1 MPFNVQ
7 IFFYMKLAGN
17 ISYVK
22 QFCNNITRIKESD
35 NNEKDIYRKQRYRY
49 LICDSSINQTKLF

>member
-1 MPFNVQ
+1 MLNSFVT
-7 IFFYMKLAGN
+7 
-17 ISYVK
+17 
-22 QFCNNITRIKESD
+22 NITRIKESD